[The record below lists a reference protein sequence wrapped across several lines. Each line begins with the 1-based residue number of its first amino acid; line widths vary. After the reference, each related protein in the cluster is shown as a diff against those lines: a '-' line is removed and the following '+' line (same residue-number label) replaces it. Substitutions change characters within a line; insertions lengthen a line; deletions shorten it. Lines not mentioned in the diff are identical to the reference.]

1 MIDQMNELANQYAA
15 DAQVSAPVQT
25 DAEVVSRLRAFIA
38 DGGYGPGDRLPP
50 ERRLVAD
57 LDLTRGALRKA
68 LDTLEREGAIWRQ
81 VGKGTFVSQD
91 AAGQGENDIAV
102 LSRQVTPLRMVRAR
116 LSIEPAIAREAAV
129 NASAEALARM
139 RAAID
144 RAAAASNWQE
154 YEKQDDLFHRSV
166 AEAADNILLLAVFDK
181 LNAVRRAVAW
191 RSVTRKTSRPNT
203 HHSSFAE
210 HAAIADAIEARDPEA
225 AYDAMRRHL
234 RSVSARLFEEG

>member
-1 MIDQMNELANQYAA
+1 MIGAMNELANQYAA
-15 DAQVSAPVQT
+15 DVRVSPAGPN
-25 DAEVVSRLRAFIA
+25 DAEVVSRLRDFIA

-57 LDLTRGALRKA
+57 LDLSRGALRKA

-81 VGKGTFVSQD
+81 VGKGTFVAQD
-91 AAGQGENDIAV
+91 AARLGENDIAA
-102 LSRQVTPLRMVRAR
+102 LGRQITPLRMTRAR
-116 LSIEPAIAREAAV
+116 LSIEPVIAREAAV

-166 AEAADNILLLAVFDK
+166 AEAADNILLLAIFDK

-191 RSVTRKTSRPNT
+191 RAVTRKTARPNP

-225 AYDAMRRHL
+225 AQGAMRTHL
-234 RSVSARLFEEG
+234 RSVSARLFEDD